1 MRALRPLYAP
11 LGLLALAALACS
23 LPFQVVPTPTPAAQA
38 DGSPTA
44 LSADD
49 TPPSATEPPPAAT
62 EPTPTEERDCT
73 LDADFVADV
82 SVPDGTTMEPGIEF
96 VKTWRVQNGGT
107 CDWDAQTELVFTGG
121 DQMNGPDAAPIGAVN
136 PGSEVDLSLSL
147 EAPEMPGTYRGD
159 WQLET
164 ADGERFGPGLYV
176 EIVVPEPT
184 PEPTATMEPTPT
196 VTETLEATETPM
208 GTAEACVTPYPDLEH
223 VLEVAQDRGYR
234 VGCPTAEGY
243 AIEENDAS
251 GAVQAF
257 WANVDEPNPSFH
269 YRSLMIWRA
278 DTDQIYVVDS
288 IHTPEASEGELMIYS
303 DTWDDSQ
310 PHVPPDCADVTVP
323 EGYQLPERGF
333 GKVWCEEGLMDA
345 VGWPDEPESQ
355 ADLLAQPTEN
365 GLLVRVAASDETYL
379 IALLLESGEAIATW
393 PRP

>member
-1 MRALRPLYAP
+1 
-11 LGLLALAALACS
+11 
-23 LPFQVVPTPTPAAQA
+23 
-38 DGSPTA
+38 
-44 LSADD
+44 
-49 TPPSATEPPPAAT
+49 
-62 EPTPTEERDCT
+62 
-73 LDADFVADV
+73 
-82 SVPDGTTMEPGIEF
+82 
-96 VKTWRVQNGGT
+96 
-107 CDWDAQTELVFTGG
+107 
-121 DQMNGPDAAPIGAVN
+121 
-136 PGSEVDLSLSL
+136 
-147 EAPEMPGTYRGD
+147 
-159 WQLET
+159 
-164 ADGERFGPGLYV
+164 
-176 EIVVPEPT
+176 
-184 PEPTATMEPTPT
+184 
-196 VTETLEATETPM
+196 M